1 MGPGFVFTALILAF
15 GVSLVFATLTTL
27 VHSDKTAFARPRV
40 MCLPPAARSAPLW
53 LTAAFL
59 AATWASNAQANDVSR
74 SGDTTARLAQ
84 EATRASQEPQATADH
99 NQQEAE
105 MLARELAVARHDLEL
120 LLNLLNNVRDEAAR
134 VKQATEKGAAELRQ
148 SLRQEQDKAATLA
161 QELAAARTKISAYE
175 SQTRQASDQATELR
189 QAAEGGT
196 ADLKKSLQ
204 QERDRAGRL
213 EQDLATA
220 KREVEAQT
228 ALATKKGDEAAKL
241 KQAAESD
248 AELRKSLQQEHDKAA
263 ALAQDLSTAKAKIY
277 AYDAQAREA
286 SDHAAGPKQ
295 VTESSAAELRKYL
308 VQEWE
313 REARLQL
320 DLAAARREVETQTA
334 VAAKARDEASRLK
347 QVAESSPA
355 ELRNSLQQERD
366 KTSRLERDLAL
377 ERSAKDAP
385 AALGVMTTALIT
397 LERQGVATTAG
408 SVAADQLPA
417 PEVRSTAQPNPKDA
431 AEVARRVARA
441 SILLGEGD
449 IGSARIV
456 LERAAEM
463 GNAQASFALAETYD
477 PLVLPKWGTSGTRG
491 DAKKA
496 RDLYAEAEAGGIKE
510 AKARFDE
517 LRRWP
522 QGGSAEPPRW
532 RNHSMK
538 RLPGLVR
545 LPAARAWLDWYFVPA
560 PPFAFGVGF

>member
-1 MGPGFVFTALILAF
+1 MGPEFVFTVLILAF

-27 VHSDKTAFARPRV
+27 VHSDKTAFAQPRV

-53 LTAAFL
+53 LAAAFL
-59 AATWASNAQANDVSR
+59 AATWASNAQANDLSR

-99 NQQEAE
+99 DQQEAE

-120 LLNLLNNVRDEAAR
+120 LLNLLNNLRDEAAR

-189 QAAEGGT
+189 QAAEGGA

-204 QERDRAGRL
+204 QERDRASRL

-220 KREVEAQT
+220 KREVETQT

-277 AYDAQAREA
+277 AYEAQAREA

-456 LERAAEM
+456 LERAAET

-491 DAKKA
+491 DAKRA

-532 RNHSMK
+532 RNHPMK

-560 PPFAFGVGF
+560 PPFGVGF